1 MIGIIALIA
10 DTQTPHEAAV
20 ETAFEVAGVIA
31 FPLLVVTNAFFV
43 AAEFSLVAVRKTRM
57 EDLQAK
63 GIRGAGAVLAALARL
78 DRCIAATQ
86 LGITLASLGLGF
98 VVEQGLSSLLSLAFG
113 MLPGPFGWLAAHS
126 ISATLAF
133 VLITFLHVVL
143 GELVPKTV
151 ALQAPDRIALWLTPP
166 LLLFEMAMRPFI
178 ATMSLSANLIF
189 RALGLQPVPE
199 GMIHSVEELALLIED
214 TEEAG
219 IIDAD
224 QAALLHNVFLFANKK
239 VKDCMVPREKMDA
252 LDLMTPLP
260 AVLEKVRS
268 SGHTRMPV
276 FEGTLDNIVGIVN
289 TKDLFFLVGVDN
301 VVVLEDALY
310 PAIFLKPDEE
320 AANALRLFKRSKK
333 HLALVRDEDDKIL
346 GVVTLEDILEEIIGE
361 LEDEQDLPIPPRSL
375 RKLRRYRPRPPRK

>member
-1 MIGIIALIA
+1 
-10 DTQTPHEAAV
+10 
-20 ETAFEVAGVIA
+20 
-31 FPLLVVTNAFFV
+31 
-43 AAEFSLVAVRKTRM
+43 
-57 EDLQAK
+57 
-63 GIRGAGAVLAALARL
+63 
-78 DRCIAATQ
+78 
-86 LGITLASLGLGF
+86 
-98 VVEQGLSSLLSLAFG
+98 
-113 MLPGPFGWLAAHS
+113 
-126 ISATLAF
+126 
-133 VLITFLHVVL
+133 
-143 GELVPKTV
+143 
-151 ALQAPDRIALWLTPP
+151 
-166 LLLFEMAMRPFI
+166 MRPFI
-178 ATMSLSANLIF
+178 ATMSWSANLLF
-189 RALGLQPVPE
+189 KAFGLRPVPE
-199 GMIHSVEELALLIED
+199 GLIHSVEEIALLIED

-219 IIDAD
+219 IIDSD
-224 QAALLHNVFLFANKK
+224 QATLLRNVFLFSNKK
-239 VKDCMVPREKMDA
+239 VKDCLVPREKMDV

-276 FEGTLDNIVGIVN
+276 YEGTLDNIVGIVN

-375 RKLRRYRPRPPRK
+375 RKLRRYRPRRRK

>member
-1 MIGIIALIA
+1 MIGLLALIA
-10 DTQTPHEAAV
+10 EPTPHEAAV
-20 ETAFEVAGVIA
+20 ERAFEIVGLIA
-31 FPLLVVTNAFFV
+31 FPLLLAANGFFV
-43 AAEFSLVAVRKTRM
+43 AAEFALVAVRKTRM

-98 VVEQGLSSLLSLAFG
+98 VVERGLASLFSVAFG
-113 MLPGPFGWLAAHS
+113 LLPSPLDWLAAHTV
-126 ISATLAF
+126 SATFAF
-133 VLITFLHVVL
+133 VVITFLHVVL
-143 GELVPKTV
+143 GELFPKTV

-166 LLLFEMAMRPFI
+166 LLLFELAMRPFI
-178 ATMSLSANLIF
+178 ATMSWAANILF
-189 RALGLQPVPE
+189 RAFGLQPVPE
-199 GMIHSVEELALLIED
+199 GLIHSVEEIALLIED

-219 IIDAD
+219 IIDSD
-224 QAALLHNVFLFANKK
+224 QATLLKNVFLFSNKK

-260 AVLEKVRS
+260 TVLEKVRS

-276 FEGTLDNIVGIVN
+276 YEGTLDNIVGIVN

-333 HLALVRDEDDKIL
+333 HLALVRDEEDKIL

-375 RKLRRYRPRPPRK
+375 RKLRRYRPRRRK

>member
-1 MIGIIALIA
+1 VIGLLAFVA
-10 DTQTPHEAAV
+10 DPTTPHEAAV
-20 ETAFEVAGVIA
+20 ERAFEIIGLIA
-31 FPLLVVTNAFFV
+31 FPLLVATNGLFV
-43 AAEFSLVAVRKTRM
+43 AAEFALVAVRKTRM
-57 EDLQAK
+57 EDLLAK
-63 GIRGAGAVLAALARL
+63 GIRGAGAVLAALGRL

-98 VVEQGLSSLLSLAFG
+98 VVERGLASVLAFLFG
-113 MLPGPFGWLAAHS
+113 HLPHPFDWLALHS
-126 ISATLAF
+126 VSATIAF

-151 ALQAPDRIALWLTPP
+151 ALQAPDRVALWLTPP

-178 ATMSLSANLIF
+178 APM
-189 RALGLQPVPE
+189 PE
-199 GMIHSVEELALLIED
+199 GMVHSVEELALLIED

-239 VKDCMVPREKMDA
+239 VKDCMVPRDKMDA

-260 AVLEKVRS
+260 TVLEKVRS

-276 FEGTLDNIVGIVN
+276 YEGTLDNIVGIVN

-346 GVVTLEDILEEIIGE
+346 GVVTLEDVLEEIIGE

-375 RKLRRYRPRPPRK
+375 RKLRRYRPRRRK

>member
-1 MIGIIALIA
+1 MTGLFALIA
-10 DTQTPHEAAV
+10 DPQTPHEAAV
-20 ETAFEVAGVIA
+20 ETAFEVAGLIA
-31 FPLLVVTNAFFV
+31 FPILVAVNGFFV
-43 AAEFSLVAVRKTRM
+43 AAEFALVAVRKTRM
-57 EDLQAK
+57 EDLHAK
-63 GIRGAGAVLAALARL
+63 GIRGAGAVMAALNRL

-98 VVEQGLSSLLSLAFG
+98 VVERGLAPLLSSMFSLLPSPLD
-113 MLPGPFGWLAAHS
+113 WLAVHS
-126 ISATLAF
+126 VSATIAF

-143 GELVPKTV
+143 GELFPKTI

-166 LLLFEMAMRPFI
+166 LLLFELAMRPFI
-178 ATMSLSANLIF
+178 ATMSWAANILF
-189 RALGLQPVPE
+189 RAFGLRPVPE
-199 GMIHSVEELALLIED
+199 VLIHSVEELALLIED

-224 QAALLHNVFLFANKK
+224 QATLLRNVFLFTNKK
-239 VKDCMVPREKMDA
+239 VSDCMVPRERMDA
-252 LDLMTPLP
+252 LSLMTPLP

-276 FEGTLDNIVGIVN
+276 YEGSIDNIVGIVN
-289 TKDLFFLVGVDN
+289 TKDLFFLIGVDN

-375 RKLRRYRPRPPRK
+375 RKLRRYRPRRRK

>member
-1 MIGIIALIA
+1 MIGLLALVA
-10 DTQTPHEAAV
+10 DPTTAHEAAV
-20 ETAFEVAGVIA
+20 ERAFEVVGLIA
-31 FPLLVVTNAFFV
+31 FPLLVIANGFFV
-43 AAEFSLVAVRKTRM
+43 AAEFALVAVRKTRM

-78 DRCIAATQ
+78 DRSIAATQ

-98 VVEQGLSSLLSLAFG
+98 VVERGLATLLSAAFG
-113 MLPGPFGWLAAHS
+113 LLPPPFEWLALHS
-126 ISATLAF
+126 VSATLAF
-133 VLITFLHVVL
+133 VLITYVDVVL
-143 GELVPKTV
+143 GELVPKTA

-178 ATMSLSANLIF
+178 AIMTGTANLIF
-189 RALGLQPVPE
+189 RALRLHPVPE
-199 GMIHSVEELALLIED
+199 GMVHSVEELTLLIED

-224 QAALLHNVFLFANKK
+224 QATLLRNVFLFTNKK

-276 FEGTLDNIVGIVN
+276 YEGTLDNIVGIVN

-375 RKLRRYRPRPPRK
+375 RKLRRYRPRQRK